1 MSEPKYTP
9 EFLKE
14 VKTLLDTPVENYK
27 KIIKQWEEL
36 VTTNPSMFMQAW
48 EELGLRA
55 HISDAIDV
63 NSKWEP
69 PTVHPVPR
77 EEFRPEELYDEYVEK
92 IQQKKD
98 K

>member
-1 MSEPKYTP
+1 MTEPKYTP

-14 VKTLLDTPVENYK
+14 VKTLLDTPIENWK
-27 KIIKQWEEL
+27 KIMKQWEEL
-36 VTTNPSMFMQAW
+36 VTINPSMFMQAW
-48 EELGLRA
+48 YELGLA
-55 HISDAIDV
+55 EHMVKAIQLV
-63 NSKWEP
+63 EKHEP